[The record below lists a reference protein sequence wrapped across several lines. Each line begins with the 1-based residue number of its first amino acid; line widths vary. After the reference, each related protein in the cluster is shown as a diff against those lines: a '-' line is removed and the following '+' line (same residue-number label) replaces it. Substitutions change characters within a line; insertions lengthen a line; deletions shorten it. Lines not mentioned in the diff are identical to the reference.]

1 MVQHG
6 LPRTNN
12 AVEAWHRSFACHMSC
27 HHPSVW
33 RFLTM
38 LKREQGLVEVKQAFY
53 ISGRNPSKRR
63 YFEEREKA
71 LENLV
76 ESYLLRPKFEFLRG
90 VSYHFTFHD

>member
-1 MVQHG
+1 
-6 LPRTNN
+6 
-12 AVEAWHRSFACHMSC
+12 MSC

-33 RFLTM
+33 RFLTI

-90 VSYHFTFHD
+90 VSYHFTFSVPYLGLFIFLLARVRNIYK